1 MTTSSSCDGCNGP
14 AGETVLGLLPSI
26 FNDVIGPVM
35 RGPSSSHCAASVRIG
50 RLARDLMNGSIES
63 VLIEFDPNGSL
74 ATTHDGQGSDM
85 GLFGGLLGWDAA
97 DERLVSSK
105 QAIKEAGIKVEIA
118 IRDIQASH
126 PNTYKLTLS
135 NTSKQHVLT
144 ANSTGGGM
152 IELTSVDGIIFKS
165 YGDYYETLILTC
177 SDPAPILKALGE
189 GWDGVNVHGDGTY
202 LIQVRGQQFVEASAL
217 DGHTTEKVFRLRPVL
232 PVSSRKNMT
241 VPFLTCDQM
250 LSDSGNASRPL
261 AELAIDYESER
272 GGLSREAVLQKMID
286 IVRLLQR
293 SVIEGV
299 AGTEYEDR
307 ILHFQ
312 SGKFKEEMDSGRLL
326 DAGMLNRMVL
336 YVTALMEVKSSMG
349 IIVAAPTAGSCGALP
364 GACLAAGEV
373 MGLSDE
379 TMARGMLAAGLIG
392 VFVTARS
399 SFAAEVTGCQGETGV
414 GAAMAAAALVDMNG
428 GSVNQALAAASMAL
442 QNTLGLVCDPV
453 ANRVEVPCL
462 GRNISAAANAL
473 SSANVAL
480 ADFAEVIP
488 LDEVIATH
496 NTIGRGLPRELRC
509 TCLGGL
515 SVTES
520 ARKVEQQLAQI
531 VTQ

>member
-1 MTTSSSCDGCNGP
+1 MEP
-14 AGETVLGLLPSI
+14 GLLPSI
-26 FNDVIGPVM
+26 FNDVVGPVM

-50 RLARDLMNGSIES
+50 RLALDLMKGSIDA
-63 VLIEFDPNGSL
+63 VLVEFDPNGSL

-97 DERLVSSK
+97 DERLVSSEK
-105 QAIKEAGIKVEIA
+105 AIKEAGIRVEIV
-118 IRDIQASH
+118 IRDIQANH
-126 PNTYKLTLS
+126 PNTYRLTLS
-135 NTSKQHVLT
+135 NASEQHVLT

-152 IELTSVDGIIFKS
+152 IELTSIDGITFKS
-165 YGDYYETLILTC
+165 YGDYYETIIQT
-177 SDPAPILKALGE
+177 SFDPSPILATLGE
-189 GWDGVNVHGDGTY
+189 DWESVYIHGDKTW
-202 LIQVRGQQFVEASAL
+202 LIQVQGQRFVEASVL
-217 DGHTTEKVFRLRPVL
+217 DDLNIENVFRLRPVL
-232 PVSSRKNMT
+232 PVLSRKDMS
-241 VPFLTCDQM
+241 VPFLSCNEM
-250 LSDSGNASRPL
+250 LSHPENASRSL

-272 GGLSREAVLQKMID
+272 GGLTRNAVLQKMID
-286 IVRLLQR
+286 IVRLLQS
-293 SVIEGV
+293 SVMEGV
-299 AGTEYEDR
+299 AGTQFEDR

-312 SGKFKEEMDSGRLL
+312 CGKFKDEMNAGRLL

-364 GACLAAGEV
+364 GTCLAAGEA
-373 MGLSDE
+373 MGWSDE

-392 VFVTARS
+392 IFVTVRS

-428 GSVNQALAAASMAL
+428 GTVNQALAAASMAL

-473 SSANVAL
+473 TSANVAL

-496 NTIGRGLPRELRC
+496 NTIGRSLPRELRC

-515 SVTES
+515 SITES
-520 ARKVEQQLAQI
+520 AKNIEKQLAR
-531 VTQ
+531 

>member
-1 MTTSSSCDGCNGP
+1 M
-14 AGETVLGLLPSI
+14 LLPSI

-50 RLARDLMNGSIES
+50 RLARDLMNGSMES

-97 DERLVSSK
+97 DERLVNSK
-105 QAIKEAGIKVEIA
+105 KAIKAAGISVKIA

-126 PNTYKLTLS
+126 PNTYKLNLS
-135 NTSKQHVLT
+135 NACEQHVLT

-152 IELTSVDGIIFKS
+152 IELTSLDGITLKS
-165 YGDYYETLILTC
+165 YGDYHETLIQTS
-177 SDPAPILKALGE
+177 SDPSPILQALGE
-189 GWDGVNVHGDGTY
+189 DWDGVYVHGDGVY
-202 LIQVRGQQFVEASAL
+202 LIQVRGQQFVEPSVLVGL
-217 DGHTTEKVFRLRPVL
+217 DIDNVFRLRPVL
-232 PVSSRKNMT
+232 PVSSRKNMA
-241 VPFLTCDQM
+241 VPFLTCDEM
-250 LSDSGNASRPL
+250 LSDPKNASRTL

-272 GGLSREAVLQKMID
+272 GGLKRDTVLQKMVD
-286 IVRLLQR
+286 IVKLLQR
-293 SVIEGV
+293 SVMEGV
-299 AGTEYEDR
+299 AGTQFEDR

-312 SGKFKEEMDSGRLL
+312 CGKFKDEMDSGHLL

-364 GACLAAGEV
+364 GACLAAGEA
-373 MGLSDE
+373 MDWSDE

-392 VFVTARS
+392 IFVTVRS

-414 GAAMAAAALVDMNG
+414 GAAMAAAALVDMHG
-428 GSVNQALAAASMAL
+428 GTVNQALAAASMAL

-473 SSANVAL
+473 TSANIAL

-496 NTIGRGLPRELRC
+496 NTIGRSLPRELRC

-515 SVTES
+515 SITES
-520 ARKVEQQLAQI
+520 AKKIETELAQT
-531 VTQ
+531 VKG

>member
-1 MTTSSSCDGCNGP
+1 
-14 AGETVLGLLPSI
+14 
-26 FNDVIGPVM
+26 M

-50 RLARDLMNGSIES
+50 HLACDLMKDSIES

-97 DERLVSSK
+97 DERLVNSES
-105 QAIKEAGIKVEIA
+105 AIKEAGIKVEIA

-126 PNTYKLTLS
+126 PNTYKLTLT
-135 NTSKQHVLT
+135 NSKEQHVLV

-152 IELTSVDGIIFKS
+152 IELVSVDGIAFQS
-165 YGDYYETLILTC
+165 FGDYHETLILTA
-177 SDPAPILKALGE
+177 SDPAPILQALGE
-189 GWDGVNVHGDGTY
+189 DWDGVNVHGDGTY
-202 LIQVRGQQFVEASAL
+202 LIQVRGQQFVEPSVL
-217 DGHTTEKVFRLRPVL
+217 DGFDIDNVFRLRPVL
-232 PVSSRKNMT
+232 PVSSRKDMA
-241 VPFLTCDQM
+241 VPFLTCDEM
-250 LSDSGNASRPL
+250 LSDPKNGSRSL
-261 AELAIDYESER
+261 SELAIDYESER
-272 GGLSREAVLQKMID
+272 GGLTRDVVLQKMTG
-286 IVRLLQR
+286 IVQLLQH
-293 SVIEGV
+293 SIKEGV
-299 AGTEYEDR
+299 AGTEFEDR

-312 SGKFKEEMDSGRLL
+312 CGKFKEELDAGRLL
-326 DAGMLNRMVL
+326 DSGMLNLMVL

-373 MGLSDE
+373 MGWSEE

-414 GAAMAAAALVDMNG
+414 GAAMAAAALVDMHG
-428 GSVNQALAAASMAL
+428 GSLNQALAAASMAL

-473 SSANVAL
+473 TSANVAL

-515 SVTES
+515 SITET
-520 ARKVEQQLAQI
+520 AGKVERRLAR
-531 VTQ
+531 

>member
-1 MTTSSSCDGCNGP
+1 M
-14 AGETVLGLLPSI
+14 LLPSI

-50 RLARDLMNGSIES
+50 RLALDLMKGSIEA

-97 DERLVSSK
+97 DERLVNSEN
-105 QAIKEAGIKVEIA
+105 AIKEAGIRVEIA

-135 NTSKQHVLT
+135 NASEKHVLT

-152 IELTSVDGIIFKS
+152 IELTSIDGITFKS
-165 YGDYYETLILTC
+165 FGDYHETLIQTS
-177 SDPAPILKALGE
+177 SDPSPIIQSLGE
-189 GWDGVNVHGDGTY
+189 DWDGVNVHGDGIY
-202 LIQVRGQQFVEASAL
+202 LIQVRGQQFVEASVL
-217 DGHTTEKVFRLRPVL
+217 DGLDIDNVFRLRPVL
-232 PVSSRKNMT
+232 PVSSRKNMG
-241 VPFLTCDQM
+241 VPFLTCDEM
-250 LSDSGNASRPL
+250 LSDPNNGSRSL
-261 AELAIDYESER
+261 AELAIDYESAR
-272 GGLSREAVLQKMID
+272 GGFKRDTVQQKMID
-286 IVRLLQR
+286 IVKLLQR
-293 SVIEGV
+293 SIMEGI
-299 AGTEYEDR
+299 AGTQFEDR

-312 SGKFKEEMDSGRLL
+312 CGKFKDEMDSGRLL

-364 GACLAAGEV
+364 GTCLAAGEA
-373 MGLSDE
+373 MGWSNE

-392 VFVTARS
+392 IFVTVRS

-428 GSVNQALAAASMAL
+428 GTVNQALAAASMAL

-473 SSANVAL
+473 TSANVAL

-515 SVTES
+515 SITES
-520 ARKVEQQLAQI
+520 AKKIETELAQKCP
-531 VTQ
+531 

>member
-1 MTTSSSCDGCNGP
+1 M
-14 AGETVLGLLPSI
+14 LLPSI

-50 RLARDLMNGSIES
+50 RLARDLMKGSIES
-63 VLIEFDPNGSL
+63 VLIEFDPHGSL
-74 ATTHDGQGSDM
+74 ATTHEGQGSDM

-97 DERLVSSK
+97 DERLVNSK
-105 QAIKEAGIKVEIA
+105 KAINAAGIRVEIA

-135 NTSKQHVLT
+135 NASEQHVLM

-152 IELTSVDGIIFKS
+152 IELTSINGITFKS
-165 YGDYYETLILTC
+165 YGDYHETLIQTS
-177 SDPAPILKALGE
+177 SDPSPILQALGE
-189 GWDGVNVHGDGTY
+189 NWDGIYVHGDGIF
-202 LIQVRGQQFVEASAL
+202 LIQVRGQQFVEPSVL
-217 DGHTTEKVFRLRPVL
+217 DDLDIDNVFRLRPVL
-232 PVSSRKNMT
+232 PVSSRKNMA
-241 VPFLTCDQM
+241 VPFLTCGEM
-250 LSDSGNASRPL
+250 LSDPKNASRSL

-272 GGLSREAVLQKMID
+272 GGLKRDTVLQKMID
-286 IVRLLQR
+286 IVKLLQR
-293 SVIEGV
+293 SVMEGV
-299 AGTEYEDR
+299 AGTQFEDR

-312 SGKFKEEMDSGRLL
+312 CGKFKDEMDSGRLL

-364 GACLAAGEV
+364 GACLAAGEA
-373 MGLSDE
+373 MAWSDE
-379 TMARGMLAAGLIG
+379 TIARGMLAAGLIG
-392 VFVTARS
+392 IFVTVRS

-414 GAAMAAAALVDMNG
+414 GAAMAAAALVDMHG
-428 GSVNQALAAASMAL
+428 GTVNQALAAASMAL

-473 SSANVAL
+473 TSANVAL

-496 NTIGRGLPRELRC
+496 NTIGRSLPRELRC

-515 SVTES
+515 SITES
-520 ARKVEQQLAQI
+520 AKKIELQLAQRD
-531 VTQ
+531 

>member
-1 MTTSSSCDGCNGP
+1 M
-14 AGETVLGLLPSI
+14 LLPSI
-26 FNDVIGPVM
+26 YNDVIGPVM
-35 RGPSSSHCAASVRIG
+35 RGPSSSHCAAAVRIG
-50 RLARDLMNGSIES
+50 RLAHDLMKGSIGS

-97 DERLVSSK
+97 DERLVNSEK
-105 QAIKEAGIKVEIA
+105 AIREAGISVEIA
-118 IRDIQASH
+118 VRDIQAVH

-135 NTSKQHVLT
+135 NANERHVLT

-152 IELTSVDGIIFKS
+152 IELTSIDGITFKS
-165 YGDYYETLILTC
+165 YGDYYETLIQTS
-177 SDPAPILKALGE
+177 SDPAPILQALGK
-189 GWDGVNVHGDGTY
+189 GWDGVDVHGDKTC
-202 LIQVRGQQFVEASAL
+202 LIQVRGQRFVEAPVL
-217 DGHTTEKVFRLRPVL
+217 DGLDIENVFRLRPVL
-232 PVSSRKNMT
+232 PVLSRRDMT
-241 VPFLTCDQM
+241 VPFLSCDEM
-250 LSDSGNASRPL
+250 LSHPRNRARPL

-272 GGLSREAVLQKMID
+272 GGLERDEVLEKMTD
-286 IVRLLQR
+286 IVKLLQR
-293 SVIEGV
+293 SVTDGV
-299 AGTEYEDR
+299 AGTRFEDR

-312 SGKFKEEMDSGRLL
+312 CGKFKNEMDSGRLL

-349 IIVAAPTAGSCGALP
+349 IVVAAPTAGSCGALP
-364 GACLAAGEV
+364 GACLAAGEA
-373 MGLSDE
+373 MGWSDE
-379 TMARGMLAAGLIG
+379 IMARGMLAAGLIG

-414 GAAMAAAALVDMNG
+414 GAAMAAAALVDMHG
-428 GSVNQALAAASMAL
+428 GTLNQSLAAASMAL

-473 SSANVAL
+473 TSANVAM
-480 ADFAEVIP
+480 AGFAEVIP

-515 SVTES
+515 SITKS
-520 ARKVEQQLAQI
+520 AKKIETRLARI
-531 VTQ
+531 VTRTS

>member
-1 MTTSSSCDGCNGP
+1 
-14 AGETVLGLLPSI
+14 
-26 FNDVIGPVM
+26 M

-50 RLARDLMNGSIES
+50 RLALDLMKGSIET

-97 DERLVSSK
+97 DDRLVNSK
-105 QAIKEAGIKVEIA
+105 KAIKDAGIKVKIA

-135 NTSKQHVLT
+135 NASEQHVLM

-152 IELTSVDGIIFKS
+152 IELTSVDGITFKS
-165 YGDYYETLILTC
+165 YGDYYETLIQTS
-177 SDPAPILKALGE
+177 SDPSPILKALGE
-189 GWDGVNVHGDGTY
+189 GWDEVNIHGDKTS
-202 LIQVRGQQFVEASAL
+202 LIQVRGQQFVEASVL
-217 DGHTTEKVFRLRPVL
+217 DDLEIDNVFRLRPVL

-241 VPFLTCDQM
+241 VPFLSCDEM
-250 LSDSGNASRPL
+250 LSHSGNVSRSL

-272 GGLSREAVLQKMID
+272 GGLDRDTVLQKMID
-286 IVRLLQR
+286 IVKLLQR
-293 SVIEGV
+293 SVTQGV
-299 AGTEYEDR
+299 AGTQFEDR

-312 SGKFKEEMDSGRLL
+312 CGKFKEEMDSGRLL

-373 MGLSDE
+373 MGWNDE

-392 VFVTARS
+392 IFVTARS

-428 GSVNQALAAASMAL
+428 GTVSQALAAASMAL

-473 SSANVAL
+473 TSANVAL

-488 LDEVIATH
+488 LDEVIETH
-496 NTIGRGLPRELRC
+496 NTIGRSLPRELRC

-515 SVTES
+515 STTKS
-520 ARKVEQQLAQI
+520 AKNVETQLARI